1 MSHKSLISFSM
12 MEKYSNPSNKSNK
25 SEMSGDEDL
34 QKTVD
39 KLTGGKYK
47 IVSVE
52 TVKDSKKDSKKDL
65 NEKELSNSGKSNY
78 GCLLT
83 TIIILLIVLIVITV
97 LNSVQVVVPADASH
111 EEIKEAFEEVYRNL
125 LDLK

>member
-12 MEKYSNPSNKSNK
+12 MEKYSNQSDKSNK
-25 SEMSGDEDL
+25 SKTSAEDL

-52 TVKDSKKDSKKDL
+52 TVK
-65 NEKELSNSGKSNY
+65 E
-78 GCLLT
+78 
-83 TIIILLIVLIVITV
+83 
-97 LNSVQVVVPADASH
+97 
-111 EEIKEAFEEVYRNL
+111 
-125 LDLK
+125 

>member
-1 MSHKSLISFSM
+1 M
-12 MEKYSNPSNKSNK
+12 MEKYSNLSNKANK

-52 TVKDSKKDSKKDL
+52 TVKESKKDL
-65 NEKELSNSGKSNY
+65 NDEGITFNGPYNMPF
-78 GCLLT
+78 LL
-83 TIIILLIVLIVITV
+83 
-97 LNSVQVVVPADASH
+97 
-111 EEIKEAFEEVYRNL
+111 EIEI
-125 LDLK
+125 

>member
-1 MSHKSLISFSM
+1 M
-12 MEKYSNPSNKSNK
+12 MEKYSNLSNKANK

-34 QKTVD
+34 QKIVD

-52 TVKDSKKDSKKDL
+52 TVKESKKDL

-83 TIIILLIVLIVITV
+83 TIIIFLIVLIVITI

>member
-1 MSHKSLISFSM
+1 M
-12 MEKYSNPSNKSNK
+12 MEKYSNLSNKANK

-52 TVKDSKKDSKKDL
+52 TVKESKKDL
-65 NEKELSNSGKSNY
+65 NEKELSNSGKSNSGKSNY

-83 TIIILLIVLIVITV
+83 TIIILLIVLIVITI

>member
-1 MSHKSLISFSM
+1 MSHKSLISFPM

-25 SEMSGDEDL
+25 NETSGDEDL

-52 TVKDSKKDSKKDL
+52 TVKESKKDS
-65 NEKELSNSGKSNY
+65 NEKESSNSGKSNY

-83 TIIILLIVLIVITV
+83 TIIILLIVLIVITI
-97 LNSVQVVVPADASH
+97 LNSVQVIVPAGASH

>member
-1 MSHKSLISFSM
+1 M
-12 MEKYSNPSNKSNK
+12 MEKYSNLSNKANK
-25 SEMSGDEDL
+25 SEMLGDEDL

-52 TVKDSKKDSKKDL
+52 TVKESKKDL
-65 NEKELSNSGKSNY
+65 NEKELSNLGKSNY

-83 TIIILLIVLIVITV
+83 TIIILLIVLIVITI